1 MNTTPIRQALTI
13 LNRHVSLDNVIQ
25 SEGTISSQ
33 APKSFRNPWL
43 AAARVNLRDAYAVWV
58 RDVEVHLRLWKMN
71 LIAPAIEPVFSVLAF
86 GWGLGALVAGRVSGI
101 SYLSF
106 VGAGILGLTVLMRAM
121 FETTYAAY
129 FRMVYQSTYDAI
141 LATPVDAESLAFA
154 EILWAITHA
163 AFDTLII
170 LVVLIIFGAAT
181 SAWTTLA
188 AVPLL
193 IGSVFIAGFSLGI
206 TAHVHDIDAF
216 NVYMAAFFTVMLI
229 CGCWFPV
236 EVLPKWLR
244 VVAWA
249 VPLTESVDLTR
260 AFLTGRFLSRHV
272 YEAAYLVI
280 SAIIACEWAM
290 RSLRKRMVA

>member
-1 MNTTPIRQALTI
+1 MTN
-13 LNRHVSLDNVIQ
+13 LNSRVSLNDVAE
-25 SEGTISSQ
+25 SENTISSELSQ
-33 APKSFRNPWL
+33 SFVTKGL
-43 AAARVNLRDAYAVWV
+43 AISRVNLFDALAVWRRNV
-58 RDVEVHLRLWKMN
+58 LVHLRIWKLN
-71 LIAPAIEPVFSVLAF
+71 LVAPIIEPVISVLGF
-86 GWGLGALVAGRVSGI
+86 GWGIGALVAGKVMGI

-106 VGAGILGLTVLMRAM
+106 AGAGVLGITVLMRAM

-163 AFDTLII
+163 LFDTIII
-170 LVVLIIFGAAT
+170 LVVLAVFGAAT
-181 SAWTTLA
+181 SPWAILSPL
-188 AVPLL
+188 PLL
-193 IGSVFIAGFSLGI
+193 AGAVFMAGLSLGI

-216 NVYMAAFFTVMLI
+216 NIYMAAFFSLMYLS
-229 CGCWFPV
+229 GAWFPV
-236 EVLPKWLR
+236 GVLPVWLQIP
-244 VVAWA
+244 AWA
-249 VPLTESVDLTR
+249 MPLTESIDLTR

-280 SAIIACEWAM
+280 SAIVACEWAM

>member
-1 MNTTPIRQALTI
+1 M
-13 LNRHVSLDNVIQ
+13 S
-25 SEGTISSQ
+25 
-33 APKSFRNPWL
+33 L
-43 AAARVNLRDAYAVWV
+43 AATQINLQDALAVWR

-86 GWGLGALVAGRVSGI
+86 GWGLGALVAGKVSGI

-141 LATPVDAESLAFA
+141 LATPVEAESLAFA

-163 AFDTLII
+163 AFDTLVIMI
-170 LVVLIIFGAAT
+170 VLAAFGAAT
-181 SAWTTLA
+181 SWWAILA
-188 AVPLL
+188 PVPLL
-193 IGSVFIAGFSLGI
+193 VGSIFIAGFSLAV

-216 NVYMAAFFTVMLI
+216 NIYMAAFFTVMLI

-236 EVLPKWLR
+236 DVLPQWLQI
-244 VVAWA
+244 VAWA
-249 VPLTESVDLTR
+249 VPLTESIDLTR

-272 YEAAYLVI
+272 YEAAYLVVF
-280 SAIIACEWAM
+280 AIVACEWAM
-290 RSLRKRMVA
+290 KSLRRRMVS